1 MKHIRSSLR
10 ARLCAAL
17 LALLIVLP
25 AAGAAIAETYA
36 VVTGTNSLNLR
47 ADANAS
53 SQWLGAYPKGSWV
66 TVTGSQ
72 SNFYFVATAD
82 GKTGYMS
89 KNFLSTTEQLTYGNV
104 AIVSNAKATA
114 FLNLRAYPSYSAKVL
129 GILYNGVPLTV
140 LGDENGWYRTQL
152 GDTVGYV
159 RGEYATISY
168 QPIGTG
174 VATIKTPNNTAVNM
188 RVGPS
193 ASAAVRRQFAGD
205 RYVSVLYKGNG
216 WWYVCIDRYLGFIS
230 SDFLVEGLHAAR
242 DNAANQ
248 GGGDGERYAI
258 VSNPVSSQ
266 KLNLREL
273 PSTAATVIAKLGNG
287 YRLSMIT
294 QGTEWSRVYADT
306 LAATGYVLTKYL
318 SLYNLPVTPRLTI
331 AHPNGSYV
339 NMRSAASLAATV
351 VARVPDGAQAT
362 VVAPGPDWTKV
373 KYNSKVGYVLNYFT
387 SIGAEE

>member
-1 MKHIRSSLR
+1 MKHIRLSLR

-17 LALLIVLP
+17 LALVIVLP
-25 AAGAAIAETYA
+25 AAGAAMAETYA

-47 ADANAS
+47 AGASAS

-72 SNFYFVATAD
+72 NNFYFVNTAD
-82 GKTGYMS
+82 GQTGYMS

-104 AIVSNAKATA
+104 AIVSNPKETA
-114 FLNLRAYPSYSAKVL
+114 FLNLRAYPGYSAKVL

-140 LGDENGWYRTQL
+140 LSDEGGWYRVQL
-152 GDTVGYV
+152 GGTVGYV
-159 RGEYATISY
+159 RGEYTTLSY
-168 QPIGTG
+168 QPIGTA
-174 VATIKTPNNTAVNM
+174 VATIKTPNNTSVNM

-193 ASAAVRRQFAGD
+193 ASATVRRQFSGD

-230 SDFLVEGLHAAR
+230 SDFLVEGLYAAR
-242 DNAANQ
+242 DNASSS
-248 GGGDGERYAI
+248 GGGDGESYAI
-258 VSNPVSSQ
+258 VDNPVNAQ

-273 PSTAATVIAKLGNG
+273 PSTAATIIAQLGNG
-287 YRLSMIT
+287 YRLSVIT

-318 SLYNLPVTPRLTI
+318 SLYNLPVTPKLTI
-331 AHPNGSYV
+331 VHPQGSFV
-339 NMRSAASLAATV
+339 NMRSAASLAASV
-351 VARVPDGAQAT
+351 VARVPDGAQAI

-373 KYNSKVGYVLNYFT
+373 KYNNRTGYVLNYFT
-387 SIGAEE
+387 TLGTGE